1 MSLVCSRA
9 RSEDMTPREWWSD
22 MQGLQVV
29 GSKSTVKPSGEFQ
42 SWEPHS
48 LHLLRRRLG
57 LLWRKDCEGLRA
69 ERPLQK
75 SRQGVMAG
83 PG

>member
-1 MSLVCSRA
+1 
-9 RSEDMTPREWWSD
+9 

-29 GSKSTVKPSGEFQ
+29 GGKSTVRPSGEFQ
-42 SWEPHS
+42 SWEPHV
-48 LHLLRRRLG
+48 LQLG

-69 ERPLQK
+69 GRPLQK
-75 SRQGVMAG
+75 ARQDVVAG

>member
-1 MSLVCSRA
+1 
-9 RSEDMTPREWWSD
+9 
-22 MQGLQVV
+22 MQRLQVV
-29 GSKSTVKPSGEFQ
+29 GGKSTVRPFGEFQ
-42 SWEPHS
+42 SWEPRG

-69 ERPLQK
+69 GRPLQK
-75 SRQGVMAG
+75 SRQDVMAG